1 MKVIGFDFD
10 GTLLNAQNEIIGG
23 QKTVDLLNQAQK
35 SGYSLAICTGRL
47 DHDIVYI
54 SQKYD
59 LNIENRISLNGA
71 VVYKQ
76 DHLSATLLD
85 KEDALKVNQY
95 LQSYE
100 NDVRVE
106 INTVSNRIWKTP
118 RSADLPKEFYD
129 SSMIKT
135 DFAEVINYQP
145 VVSYLLL
152 GDNGKLLKIQ
162 KDVQAAFKNINAIMT
177 SKTSLELTPPNI
189 SKGLA
194 LHQMYPGAQI
204 YAIGDAE
211 SDLAMKD
218 YSEKL
223 YMVNSQSFE
232 GTYKVQSITEALSDI
247 LVTEVV

>member
-1 MKVIGFDFD
+1 MKVIVFDFD

-35 SGYSLAICTGRL
+35 NGYSLAICTGRL

-76 DHLSATLLD
+76 DHLNATLLD

-106 INTVSNRIWKTP
+106 INTVSNRLWKTP
-118 RSADLPKEFYD
+118 RRAELPKEFDD
-129 SSMIKT
+129 SSMSQT

-152 GDNGKLLKIQ
+152 GDNDKLLKIQ
-162 KDVQAAFKNINAIMT
+162 KDV
-177 SKTSLELTPPNI
+177 
-189 SKGLA
+189 
-194 LHQMYPGAQI
+194 
-204 YAIGDAE
+204 
-211 SDLAMKD
+211 
-218 YSEKL
+218 
-223 YMVNSQSFE
+223 
-232 GTYKVQSITEALSDI
+232 
-247 LVTEVV
+247 